1 MKKKNKKTQVANKTK
16 PATPKPKKQ
25 KLTVSVTKKKEAP
38 TPEELKRRSD
48 QAWRAFLALRKEQ
61 PVLGG
66 LNKYYIYYESTGD
79 WCSDEISV
87 YLFSNGTCQ
96 VYTCTVYDRDSHSEG
111 TSYGYWSTDKGEE
124 NTYKI
129 VMNMASHDTKHGWYP
144 TEMCDIPKPYKSKKT
159 KQTMN

>member
-1 MKKKNKKTQVANKTK
+1 MKKNKKPHVRTSKT
-16 PATPKPKKQ
+16 KPKKQ
-25 KLTVSVTKKKEAP
+25 KLTVSVSKKKEETP

-66 LNKYYIYYESTGD
+66 LNKNYIYYESTGD
-79 WCSDEISV
+79 WCSDEYSV
-87 YLFSNGTCQ
+87 YLFSNGTCK

-111 TSYGYWSTDKGEE
+111 TSYGYWSSDKGEE

-129 VMNMASHDTKHGWYP
+129 VMNMASYDSKHGWNP
-144 TEMCDIPKPYKSKKT
+144 TAMYDTPRPYKSK
-159 KQTMN
+159 